1 MLKQYFVIDTGVCNK
16 YLKLLVH
23 KYPQTLWSN
32 CKHLLLWYTAKFIKF
47 KHICSTT
54 SSHKHILLPLAYSP
68 GVARILS
75 ILLKSVLRLHIL
87 KLKSFQTKL
96 LLEIQCLLHLTL
108 EMMTHFSEI
117 KPETFC
123 VIRARTRYKNV
134 P

>member
-68 GVARILS
+68 GGRCSDPFYLIKIGVETSYFKIK
-75 ILLKSVLRLHIL
+75 IFPNETVVGDSVSSASYTRDDD
-87 KLKSFQTKL
+87 SFL
-96 LLEIQCLLHLTL
+96 GD
-108 EMMTHFSEI
+108 
-117 KPETFC
+117 
-123 VIRARTRYKNV
+123 
-134 P
+134 